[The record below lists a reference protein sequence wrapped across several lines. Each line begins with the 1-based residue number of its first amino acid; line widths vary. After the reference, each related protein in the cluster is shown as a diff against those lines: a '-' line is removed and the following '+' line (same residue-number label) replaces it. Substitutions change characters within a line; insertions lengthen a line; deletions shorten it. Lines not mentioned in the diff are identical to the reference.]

1 MMWGNSDVHMMVPF
15 NQAPLRLMGLVEMTE
30 RVGSNER
37 GMKTIIVSPS

>member
-15 NQAPLRLMGLVEMTE
+15 NQAPLRLTVSGEMTE

-37 GMKTIIVSPS
+37 GTKTIIVSQS